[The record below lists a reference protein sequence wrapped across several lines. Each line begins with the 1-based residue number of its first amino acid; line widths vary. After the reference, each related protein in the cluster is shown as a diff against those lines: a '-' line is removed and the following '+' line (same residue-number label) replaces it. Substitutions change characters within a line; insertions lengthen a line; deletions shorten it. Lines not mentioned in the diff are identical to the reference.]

1 MPRSAA
7 PDPRAELT
15 NTRSVH
21 LIREMWSPDGD
32 RFPLNRVSKETMKV
46 VVFHRRL
53 ATPTYATPLMSL
65 HRVRLESSST
75 GSSFPADF
83 AKPVPLAVVSLDSR

>member
-1 MPRSAA
+1 
-7 PDPRAELT
+7 
-15 NTRSVH
+15 
-21 LIREMWSPDGD
+21 
-32 RFPLNRVSKETMKV
+32 MKV

-53 ATPTYATPLMSL
+53 ASPTYATPLMSL